1 MSATDGDSLQ
11 YMDTQT
17 QSDKA
22 DSLFDLTLEIE
33 GLLALIRRRE
43 DFTAPEVYALLLD
56 KVAALAEGVGE
67 LCPDTTTPARKEA
80 SSAALTREQ
89 RFLETV
95 PSLPGLW
102 DDGED
107 ATEAE
112 MEQEV
117 SKAERE
123 ESAACQSE
131 ETGKEIA
138 QAVLYETEE
147 DADETPSMVAEEEA
161 PAPEAEAVPAA
172 PAEEKPA
179 AQLEKHPKEER
190 RTKHAPGDLRRAF
203 TVNDKFRFRRELFGN
218 SDTEFTDTLNLVEAM
233 TSYEEAEDYFITDL
247 GWDREMPEVAEFLV
261 VIEKYFA

>member
-1 MSATDGDSLQ
+1 
-11 YMDTQT
+11 MDTQT

-22 DSLFDLTLEIE
+22 DCLFDLTLEIE

-67 LCPDTTTPARKEA
+67 LCPDTTTPARKET

-89 RFLETV
+89 KFLETV

-107 ATEAE
+107 AAEAE

-117 SKAERE
+117 SEAERDE
-123 ESAACQSE
+123 PAACRSE
-131 ETGKEIA
+131 EAGKEIA

-161 PAPEAEAVPAA
+161 PAPETEQIA
-172 PAEEKPA
+172 PADEKPA
-179 AQLEKHPKEER
+179 AQPEQHPKEER